1 MTLTLAPL
9 AGYTDKAFRMI
20 ASAFGAQETVT
31 EMVSAEGLARKS
43 VKTRALMEKFDESE
57 NLILQLFG
65 PDGDTFKRALK
76 EFRWQEFSKIDI
88 NAGCPVAKVVKT
100 GAGSAL
106 MRKPEIAGE
115 IIHIIK
121 EETGLKVSIKF
132 RLGWDEGSINYLD
145 FAETAVKSG
154 ADELTLHARTRSQLY
169 SGQARKEHFKALRA
183 LFPKNESTSPLL
195 NASGDVFSAED
206 ARLYLEEYGMDGVM
220 FARGAIGNPFIFR
233 MSSEFFSTGSYR
245 LPTIEEKVDTAIRH
259 LHLAA
264 GYYGENTAC
273 REMRKHLMAYIKGI
287 KGANKVKAEISQALT
302 ERECVMALQTLL
314 EEK

>member
-57 NLILQLFG
+57 NLTLQLFG

-76 EFRWQEFSKIDI
+76 EFRWQKFSKIDI

-169 SGQARKEHFKALRA
+169 SGQARKEHFTALRA

-233 MSSEFFSTGSYR
+233 ETRKLLETGAYTLPST
-245 LPTIEEKVDTAIRH
+245 EERIGTALRH
-259 LHLAA
+259 LELAISF
-264 GYYGENTAC
+264 YGEQTAA
-273 REMRKHLMAYIKGI
+273 REMRKVMMAYVKGI
-287 KGANKVKAEISQALT
+287 RNSSQIKAMMTTATCYQDYENALKLL
-302 ERECVMALQTLL
+302 AL
-314 EEK
+314 

>member
-57 NLILQLFG
+57 NLTLQLFG

-183 LFPKNESTSPLL
+183 LFPKDESTSPLI

-206 ARLYLEEYGMDGVM
+206 ARLYIEEYGMDGVM

-233 MSSEFFSTGSYR
+233 ETRKLLETGEYTLPST
-245 LPTIEEKVDTAIRH
+245 EERIGTALRH
-259 LHLAA
+259 LELAISF
-264 GYYGENTAC
+264 YCEQTAA
-273 REMRKHLMAYIKGI
+273 REMRKVMMSYVKGI
-287 KGANKVKAEISQALT
+287 RNSSQIKAMMTTATCYQDYENALKLL
-302 ERECVMALQTLL
+302 AL
-314 EEK
+314 